1 MRSSQE
7 QYLNEFLVN
16 LDMKIIRVVRQA
28 VLKELD
34 ESYED
39 MQYWLSK
46 TPQERIAAVTQL
58 RSHCLTPGQRID
70 KTVVIKRKLHP

>member
-1 MRSSQE
+1 MRSSKE

-16 LDMKIIRVVRQA
+16 LNMKIIPVVRQA
-28 VLKELD
+28 VLKEID

-58 RSHCLTPGQRID
+58 RSHCLTPGQRLD
-70 KTVVIKRKLHP
+70 KTVVIKIKLHP

>member
-1 MRSSQE
+1 
-7 QYLNEFLVN
+7 
-16 LDMKIIRVVRQA
+16 MKIVPVVRKA
-28 VLKELD
+28 VLKDID

-58 RSHCLTPGQRID
+58 RSHSLTPGQRMD
-70 KTVVIKRKLHP
+70 KSVVIKRKRHP